1 LNYNVRPAKY
11 TGAECFVHFSQLLQ
25 KLFLPHSEYMVRSS
39 QIATIIVVEAM
50 TAATVAASEA
60 VTDCFHAACN
70 HIHNIIVNI
79 YNLYGFY

>member
-1 LNYNVRPAKY
+1 
-11 TGAECFVHFSQLLQ
+11 
-25 KLFLPHSEYMVRSS
+25 MVRSS

-70 HIHNIIVNI
+70 HIHNVIVNI